1 MNKKLI
7 MRRTFTFD
15 VNAFDMQI
23 NVSPLELKQVK
34 SRIYNSLLERSITP
48 HHSVTYVV
56 GKVITYILSER
67 ERKLVENR

>member
-34 SRIYNSLLERSITP
+34 R
-48 HHSVTYVV
+48 
-56 GKVITYILSER
+56 
-67 ERKLVENR
+67 

>member
-48 HHSVTYVV
+48 HHSVTRW
-56 GKVITYILSER
+56 KSNYIYFK
-67 ERKLVENR
+67 RKRA

>member
-1 MNKKLI
+1 MNKELI

-34 SRIYNSLLERSITP
+34 
-48 HHSVTYVV
+48 
-56 GKVITYILSER
+56 K
-67 ERKLVENR
+67 

>member
-1 MNKKLI
+1 MLICELKVEFSPYLYLLTYFSVRPDYIAMIKKLI

-34 SRIYNSLLERSITP
+34 
-48 HHSVTYVV
+48 
-56 GKVITYILSER
+56 K
-67 ERKLVENR
+67 